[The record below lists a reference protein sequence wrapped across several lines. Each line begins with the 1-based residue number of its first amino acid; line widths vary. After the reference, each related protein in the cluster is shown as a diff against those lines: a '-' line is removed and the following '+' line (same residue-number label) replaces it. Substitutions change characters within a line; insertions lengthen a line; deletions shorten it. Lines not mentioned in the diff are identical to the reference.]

1 MSEDMHDNLMVLAQ
15 AAGAAPGGGGLGGL
29 FGNPLVPM
37 VLFMAIIYFM
47 LLRPQQR
54 KEKERRR
61 VIETLRAGQRVL
73 FAGGL
78 VGTITEAREHTFLI
92 EVAHGVT
99 IEVARGAV
107 RQVLQEGDK
116 PVADEARG

>member
-1 MSEDMHDNLMVLAQ
+1 MSDDMHDNLMVLAQ
-15 AAGAAPGGGGLGGL
+15 AAGAAPGRGGMGGL

-47 LLRPQQR
+47 MLRPQQR
-54 KEKERRR
+54 KEKERRKM
-61 VIETLRAGQRVL
+61 IETLRAGQRVL

-78 VGTITEAREHTFLI
+78 IGTISEAREHTFLI

>member
-1 MSEDMHDNLMVLAQ
+1 MHDNLMVLAQ

-78 VGTITEAREHTFLI
+78 VGTIAEAREHTFL
-92 EVAHGVT
+92 